1 MTSEL
6 TSSEYFELIGE
17 LIPEL
22 TSSQCNWKGN
32 RKGKGTDETPQGL
45 LSSKHQGKQADW
57 QKIQEATSE
66 KLSMFY
72 TQSILMEIQWCNDVC
87 IRGCLKKHQLA

>member
-22 TSSQCNWKGN
+22 TSLQCNCKGN
-32 RKGKGTDETPQGL
+32 RKGKGTDETTQY
-45 LSSKHQGKQADW
+45 
-57 QKIQEATSE
+57 EA
-66 KLSMFY
+66 
-72 TQSILMEIQWCNDVC
+72 W
-87 IRGCLKKHQLA
+87 

>member
-22 TSSQCNWKGN
+22 TSSQCNRKGN
-32 RKGKGTDETPQGL
+32 RIGKGTDETPSL
-45 LSSKHQGKQADW
+45 YKEMRDF
-57 QKIQEATSE
+57 EATSPNV
-66 KLSMFY
+66 
-72 TQSILMEIQWCNDVC
+72 QCV
-87 IRGCLKKHQLA
+87 

>member
-22 TSSQCNWKGN
+22 TSSQFTWKGN
-32 RKGKGTDETPQGL
+32 QKGKGTDETPQ
-45 LSSKHQGKQADW
+45 SPIIFKDFNGKQNKCSVKFSSLFLLDRDLIA
-57 QKIQEATSE
+57 
-66 KLSMFY
+66 
-72 TQSILMEIQWCNDVC
+72 
-87 IRGCLKKHQLA
+87 